1 MRPVPSRRSSILGT
15 LPASRLGAEPIPE
28 RLTKVLNE
36 STNYAELPFVPEAAS
51 PFLILGDDPAQV
63 FSGAVSYAD
72 FARLAVR
79 LLGEAKLEA
88 FGALEAYA
96 KKINKTPDTYDP
108 RADTTLNPQR
118 IAIAVMYRK
127 RTLELLEKLNPY
139 GEFNASMTRPDSNV
153 PAGRVSWT
161 TLSEIPTQTGNLL
174 QDQTSVPKAKAA
186 VKALK
191 QRIDEL
197 GRTIG
202 MYDPEYKGTKAGRF
216 WSDLRSPVAP
226 GESFVEAADRWAL
239 RSQSQSNAAPSS
251 PLATLVP
258 PTTAPA
264 AASAAPVSSTSDPFA
279 PPAPSASSGSGL
291 PSWALPVAAGVA
303 GVLGLALLFGPSG
316 SSNRD

>member
-28 RLTKVLNE
+28 RLTKVLKE
-36 STNYAELPFVPEAAS
+36 SANYAELPFVPEAAS
-51 PFLILGDDPAQV
+51 PFLILDSSSYAQV
-63 FSGAVSYAD
+63 FAGAVSYAD

-88 FGALEAYA
+88 FRFVDTLVKDGKA
-96 KKINKTPDTYDP
+96 TPEDVNP
-108 RADTTLNPQR
+108 RR
-118 IAIAVMYRK
+118 IAIAEKYRK

-139 GEFNASMTRPDSNV
+139 GEFNASRTRPDPNG
-153 PAGRVSWT
+153 PAGRVSWMI
-161 TLSEIPTQTGNLL
+161 LSEIPTQTGNLL
-174 QDQTSVPKAKAA
+174 QDQDVPKAKAA
-186 VKALK
+186 VKALS

-202 MYDPEYKGTKAGRF
+202 MYDEGTKAGRF

-226 GESFVEAADRWAL
+226 AESFVEAADRWAL
-239 RSQSQSNAAPSS
+239 RSQSQSNAAPSN

-264 AASAAPVSSTSDPFA
+264 AASAAPASSTSDPFA
-279 PPAPSASSGSGL
+279 TPAPLAPSGLFSGL

-316 SSNRD
+316 SNNRD